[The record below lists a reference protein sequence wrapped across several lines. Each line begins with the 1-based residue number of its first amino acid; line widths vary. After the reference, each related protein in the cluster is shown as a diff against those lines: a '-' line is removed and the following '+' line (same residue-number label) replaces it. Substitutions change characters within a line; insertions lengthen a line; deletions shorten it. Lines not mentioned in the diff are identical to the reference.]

1 MNGGGCLLRLR
12 IALRESFIN
21 VGVFLLRDQFV
32 ISSGES
38 VGYLYSQ
45 DYWIKNLCFSDISDD

>member
-45 DYWIKNLCFSDISDD
+45 DY